1 MSVLVPEQRPDKNGH
16 LVTRH
21 VRADKPSGVNASSI
35 PAPLLATP
43 PAPAR
48 REYKELE
55 HGELVALTEER
66 FSELGITMEPNLS
79 KILRQISYYNGS
91 CADAAEAF
99 YNLLPDIDAQGVESL
114 TDGISAMRLS
124 DSNFS
129 PGPEAEVFS
138 MAVKA
143 YAFSREVDDATLP
156 VPNAL
161 VTKKTGIYRT
171 AIKLFWDKK
180 RISSTPENTA
190 DLEAHY
196 FMQSLGLSADSFPS
210 AGDYYRGI
218 NKLNEQRDELKP
230 YLPLLIALNTAF
242 TNGKGFYFNDDYYL
256 WENIEMVKQYP
267 VDRIEAIARETIRRG
282 GFDESF
288 AEEVANSN
296 ADTLNEGLL

>member
-1 MSVLVPEQRPDKNGH
+1 
-16 LVTRH
+16 
-21 VRADKPSGVNASSI
+21 
-35 PAPLLATP
+35 
-43 PAPAR
+43 
-48 REYKELE
+48 
-55 HGELVALTEER
+55 
-66 FSELGITMEPNLS
+66 
-79 KILRQISYYNGS
+79 
-91 CADAAEAF
+91 
-99 YNLLPDIDAQGVESL
+99 
-114 TDGISAMRLS
+114 
-124 DSNFS
+124 
-129 PGPEAEVFS
+129 

-180 RISSTPENTA
+180 RIRSTPENTA

-210 AGDYYRGI
+210 VGDYYRGV

-282 GFDESF
+282 GFDERF

>member
-21 VRADKPSGVNASSI
+21 VRADKPSGVTASSI
-35 PAPLLATP
+35 PAPSLTAP
-43 PAPAR
+43 SAPAR
-48 REYKELE
+48 REYKDLSHSEL
-55 HGELVALTEER
+55 ATLTEER
-66 FSELGITMEPNLS
+66 FNELGVKIEPNLYQ
-79 KILRQISYYNGS
+79 IIRQISYFDGS
-91 CADAAEAF
+91 CADAAEAL
-99 YNLLPDIDAQGVESL
+99 YDLLPSLDLEGIESL
-114 TDGISAMRLS
+114 TDGISSLRLGS
-124 DSNFS
+124 TNFS

-161 VTKKTGIYRT
+161 VAKKTGIYRT
-171 AIKLFWDKK
+171 ALKLFWDKK
-180 RISSTPENTA
+180 RIRSTPENTA

-196 FMQSLGLSADSFPS
+196 FMQSLGLSADSFAS

-242 TNGKGFYFNDDYYL
+242 TNGKGYYFNDDYYL
-256 WENIEMVKQYP
+256 WENIDTVKQYP
-267 VDRIEAIARETIRRG
+267 VERIEAIAQETIRRG
-282 GFDESF
+282 GFDEKF

-296 ADTLNEGLL
+296 ADVLNEGLL